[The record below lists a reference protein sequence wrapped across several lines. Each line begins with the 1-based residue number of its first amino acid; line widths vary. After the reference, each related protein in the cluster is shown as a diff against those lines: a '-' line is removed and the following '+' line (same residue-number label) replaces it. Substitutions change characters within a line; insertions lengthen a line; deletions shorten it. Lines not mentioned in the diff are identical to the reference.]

1 MFKYQAEIMKE
12 IADALKK
19 MEEMTEE
26 KYAIKIGYELNDKT
40 DVLGRLG
47 IYGFVNHEK
56 YFGDDDYGL
65 RDGYN
70 YYYGENYETW
80 FDRFYINEDVFIK
93 LNNLID
99 KIITDNKKRDEF
111 HENLLNELKS
121 FNKALRDDK

>member
-12 IADALKK
+12 TASALSK

-26 KYAIKIGYELNDKT
+26 RYAIKIGYELNDKT

-65 RDGYN
+65 GDGFN

-80 FDRFYINEDVFIK
+80 FDRFYIDEDVFIK

-121 FNKALRDDK
+121 FNKALKDDE